1 MRGGRGGVE
10 LIFLVFF
17 LVYEFKQQF
26 YTTSVASGA
35 WPPSTDLKQATV
47 YCTILCCITYIIL
60 YLLYYDNSIQEC
72 VLHYIYIILYLPALT
87 DLLHAAYIHGQIN
100 LEQCSQM

>member
-47 YCTILCCITYIIL
+47 CVLYHIMLHYIFL

-72 VLHYIYIILYLPALT
+72 VLHYIYIILYLPALR